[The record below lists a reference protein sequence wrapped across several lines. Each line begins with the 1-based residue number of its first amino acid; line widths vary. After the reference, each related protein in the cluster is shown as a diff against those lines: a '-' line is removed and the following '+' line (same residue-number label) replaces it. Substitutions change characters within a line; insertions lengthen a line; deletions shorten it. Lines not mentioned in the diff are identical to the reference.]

1 MSNNHINYAVEVC
14 EENAQLIDAM
24 NQLMLG
30 GTTASTSTTSD
41 AGGDAVTMQAF
52 KSAAKKAKKTHGEDW
67 CQSVLEDAGV
77 DVKSSLGRSI
87 SAVDEDAYQTIMD
100 AWAEGPQDTSDDDD
114 LEEEEEEEEDD
125 FGDDEDEA
133 EVDAEAVKKALKAYA
148 KSEGRDEAKAIM
160 TKHKIAALSG
170 VDKMKPAAMA
180 KLMKALV

>member
-30 GTTASTSTTSD
+30 GTTASTTTTSG
-41 AGGDAVTMQAF
+41 AGDAVTMQAF
-52 KSAAKKAKKTHGEDW
+52 KNAAKKAKKTHGEDW
-67 CQSVLEDAGV
+67 CQTVLEDAGV
-77 DVKSSLGRSI
+77 DIKSSLGRSL

-100 AWAEGPQDTSDDDD
+100 AWAEGPQDTDD
-114 LEEEEEEEEDD
+114 LDEEEEEEDD
-125 FGDDEDEA
+125 DLLDEDDEA

-160 TKHKIAALSG
+160 TKHKITALSG